1 MQKIKKKELHMRKK
15 ALILLLALTMVLSC
29 MPMIAFADTEP
40 DGTVKVNKPV
50 EADGIG
56 SEELVQDNV
65 DAEGIE
71 SFADEV
77 VIDGEMAEKP
87 ADEISTE
94 MKSSDISSQQTV
106 NDQEQNIL
114 PNDDQKS
121 FIDEITGCIDQTV
134 KKTYE
139 NSSLSFS
146 DVQSSDTGVVIAQL
160 ASSGMNSDN
169 LYYTGEIEF
178 HLVGQGTAE
187 VTLYAGDVNAGTIKV
202 VTDFHD
208 WNSDY
213 TVDIEPTCTEA
224 GSKSIHCTRCGEPKE
239 DVIIPALG
247 HDWNADYTVDKEPTC
262 TEAGSKSIH
271 CTRCGEPKEAVVVPA
286 LGHDYDIDNDNICKR
301 CGEKCNHKH
310 TKKAYDWD
318 ENDPLVNCTVID
330 NKNHIVTG
338 TVALVTYC
346 KDCKSIVSSVS
357 ESLKNEVL
365 YHDYDSGFCKK
376 CSHTNTCKH
385 PSQYFEYDYYPDE
398 CEIEDLKDGSHHKVK
413 GVISE
418 VTVCKVCEAIIETNE
433 LGDTECNE
441 IHYYYEDDV
450 CKYCGCHNP
459 KVRIYGDARYDTA
472 IKAADKYKTT
482 TGSKF
487 ENVIVAYGRK
497 FPDALSG
504 GYLAKVKNAPIL
516 LVEPSVED
524 RIAEYISKNISPEG
538 KVYILGGTGVVS
550 SEFENIVKAKGISEE
565 RLERLGGKNRYE
577 TNLAILDTAGVKAE
591 DILVCSANGY
601 ADSLSA
607 SAVGK
612 PILLVGNTLTDD
624 QKKYI
629 EGLSSKQIYLIGGT
643 AAVTSDV
650 EECLEH
656 MGFKPERLWG
666 KTRYETS
673 TAVAKKFFETAKT
686 VILAYAQK
694 FPDGLAGG
702 PLAMLKDAPIVL
714 TDSNTTEAAK
724 AYVKSV
730 GIVNSITLG
739 GPTLISD
746 IAVETIMGK

>member
-1 MQKIKKKELHMRKK
+1 MRKK
-15 ALILLLALTMVLSC
+15 ALVLLLALTMVLSC

-40 DGTVKVNKPV
+40 DGTVQVNKTV
-50 EADGIG
+50 KANGTG

-65 DAEGIE
+65 DEEGIE
-71 SFADEV
+71 ALADEV
-77 VIDGEMAEKP
+77 VIDGETAEKP
-87 ADEISTE
+87 ADEISTDME
-94 MKSSDISSQQTV
+94 SSNISSQQTV
-106 NDQEQNIL
+106 NDQEQNTL

-121 FIDEITGCIDQTV
+121 YIDEITGCIDQTV

-178 HLVGQGTAE
+178 HFVGQGTAE

-202 VTDFHD
+202 VTDSHD
-208 WNSDY
+208 WKSDY

-239 DVIIPALG
+239 
-247 HDWNADYTVDKEPTC
+247 
-262 TEAGSKSIH
+262 
-271 CTRCGEPKEAVVVPA
+271 AVAVPA
-286 LGHDYDIDNDNICKR
+286 LGHDYDIDNDNMCKR

-318 ENDPLVNCTVID
+318 EKDPLVNCTKID

-338 TVALVTYC
+338 TVELVTYC
-346 KDCKSIVSSVS
+346 NDCKSVVSSVPK
-357 ESLKNEVL
+357 SLKNEVL
-365 YHDYDSGFCKK
+365 YHEYDSEGFCKK

-385 PSQYFEYDYYPDE
+385 PSTYFEYDYYPDE
-398 CEIEDLKDGSHHKVK
+398 CEIEDLGDGSHHKVK

-418 VTVCKVCEAIIETNE
+418 VTVCKVCEAIQETKE
-433 LGDTECNE
+433 LGNTSVTE
-441 IHYYYEDDV
+441 IHYYNEDDV

-459 KVRIYGDARYDTA
+459 KVRIFGNLRYDTA
-472 IKAADKYKTT
+472 IKAADKYKAT

-487 ENVIVAYGRK
+487 KNVIVAYGRN

-516 LVEPSVED
+516 LVEPSVEN
-524 RIAEYISKNISPEG
+524 RIADYISRNISPEG

-550 SEFENIVKAKGISEE
+550 DAFESKVIEKGIST
-565 RLERLGGKNRYE
+565 ERLGGETRYE
-577 TNLAILDTAGVKAE
+577 TNLSILEAAGVKAE
-591 DILVCSANGY
+591 DILVCTGTGF

-607 SAVGK
+607 AAVGK
-612 PILLVGNTLTDD
+612 PILLVGNALTDT
-624 QKKYI
+624 QKQFI
-629 EGLSSKQIYLIGGT
+629 MGLSSKQFYLIGGT
-643 AAVTSDV
+643 GAVKTDV
-650 EECLEH
+650 ENDLKG
-656 MGFKPERLWG
+656 MGFEPERLWG

-673 TAVAKKFFETAKT
+673 TAVAKKFFEKATT
-686 VILAYAQK
+686 VVLAYAK
-694 FPDGLAGG
+694 TFPDGLSGG
-702 PLAMLKDAPIVL
+702 PLAMLKDAPIIL
-714 TDSNTTEAAK
+714 TDTKTTAAAK
-724 AYVKSV
+724 EYVKNA